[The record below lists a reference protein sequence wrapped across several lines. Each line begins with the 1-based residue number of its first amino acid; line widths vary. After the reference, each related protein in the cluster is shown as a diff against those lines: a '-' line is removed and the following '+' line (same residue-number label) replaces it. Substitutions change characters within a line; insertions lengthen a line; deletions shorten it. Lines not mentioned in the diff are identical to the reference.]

1 MPLTI
6 GLIYDCKEDYL
17 AAGSL
22 PEDVLEF
29 DPEETIAG
37 LAAVRG
43 LIAGCNDHLA
53 VFHQHQIIIS
63 DDPDCQA
70 GFDHLNLASTG
81 SNGVLH
87 GNHTGWRTPE

>member
-17 AAGSL
+17 AAGFL

-37 LAAVRG
+37 LAAGLAELGHQVERVGRG
-43 LIAGCNDHLA
+43 IELARPAGRRPALGSGLH
-53 VFHQHQIIIS
+53 HRGGRSRTI
-63 DDPDCQA
+63 PRGPGA
-70 GFDHLNLASTG
+70 GYL
-81 SNGVLH
+81 
-87 GNHTGWRTPE
+87 